1 MIVVAAR
8 REESRAS
15 GDDGKDFGHLEQRE
29 RGAEAAADAAAEGD
43 PGVGARRAVEE
54 ALGPEGV
61 RLGVEVFASVQQP
74 NARRHRDAG
83 GQLET
88 GDGHRFEES
97 AVDDREHGAQPQRL
111 PGDREGV
118 ALPAL
123 AEALAMACVWRHA
136 ELVSAPGQALEDD
149 GVIVGYTALLN
160 PLAMGHAFEVLVNV
174 DLTHKDRDT
183 VERFEAEVAALDE
196 VIEVRRTFGLPDYL
210 VRVGTP
216 DLEAFE
222 AFVTAG
228 LGAVPG
234 IAKVDSHLTMKVVK
248 SPERPE
254 QPEPGG
260 SRRRAG

>member
-1 MIVVAAR
+1 MPGGGGELGGLDVRFVRAR
-8 REESRAS
+8 
-15 GDDGKDFGHLEQRE
+15 
-29 RGAEAAADAAAEGD
+29 AAADGDEAEVVELAEG
-43 PGVGARRAVEE
+43 AVE
-54 ALGPEGV
+54 
-61 RLGVEVFASVQQP
+61 
-74 NARRHRDAG
+74 DA
-83 GQLET
+83 
-88 GDGHRFEES
+88 
-97 AVDDREHGAQPQRL
+97 AVNGEP
-111 PGDREGV
+111 V
-118 ALPAL
+118 
-123 AEALAMACVWRHA
+123 A

-228 LGAVPG
+228 LGAVPD